1 MQKDTERLFV
11 QLEARINGFE
21 KQMAKAEKR
30 GTRTYQGLE
39 RGSKRAT
46 IRMEKDMVRSTGRI
60 NQALA
65 TTSNKIG
72 GFAKGFLPVLGTGAL
87 AGTVTAIGQ
96 VARGI
101 ADIGREAKRAGIDV
115 EAFQE
120 LGFVA
125 EQNRIPID
133 ALTDGIKELNL
144 RADEFIITGS
154 GAGAEAF
161 QRLGFGAEDLKEK
174 LKNPRDLFIEIIGKL
189 QQLDKA
195 AQIRISDELFGGSA
209 GERFVELLDEG
220 ADKIREQIQ
229 EARNLGV
236 VLDKD
241 VIARA
246 EEIDQKFSIVSR
258 TVGTALKGAIVD
270 AAFALGQFIDK
281 FRDFENQQESTL
293 DDRISQIGLERI
305 DIENKILSLKNEQ
318 RNVSGV
324 LAEAER
330 RNIQG
335 TINSLKEQSAALAK
349 EEAKIIKL
357 LSSRNNVPTT
367 VAPFTEVAIPEKP
380 KTKTKSS
387 GRSKRN
393 TRDRSIEKALREREA
408 VAELIRE
415 LEEELSLVGATD
427 TAKRAS
433 EASRLAGADATDQE
447 RAKVIELNEA
457 LYQGIEAERERT
469 IAMEERY
476 DAIRDGLNG
485 IYADLKRG
493 ESFTDSFANAFER
506 MADRVIDTFINDISA
521 ALSGHGGIFGNIFGL
536 LFGGG
541 SLGGQI
547 FGSSQTVGVANADF
561 ASAFGGLKLASG
573 GKVYGS
579 GTGTSD
585 SIPAMLSNG
594 EYVVNAA
601 AAKRHSGMLE
611 AINSGRS
618 IQSSSSQSASS
629 SGGGGGRTVVELNLS
644 ADVEARILSQS
655 ENQSLQITKGAL
667 KDYTKNILPKESMR
681 SVQKS
686 VRAGKSIGGA

>member
-1 MQKDTERLFV
+1 MQRDTERLFV

-46 IRMEKDMVRSTGRI
+46 AAMEKDMQRSTGRI

-72 GFAKGFLPVLGTGAL
+72 GFAKGFLPVLGAGAL

-101 ADIGREAKRAGIDV
+101 ADIGREARRAGIDV
-115 EAFQE
+115 KSFQE

-125 EQNRIPID
+125 DQNRIPID
-133 ALTDGIKELNL
+133 ALTDGLKELNI
-144 RADEFIITGS
+144 RADEFIKTG
-154 GAGAEAF
+154 GGGGAEAF
-161 QRLGFGAEDLKEK
+161 QRLGFGADELQRK

-229 EARNLGV
+229 EARNLGL

-246 EEIDQKFSIVSR
+246 EEIDQKFAIVSR

-281 FRDFENQQESTL
+281 FRSFENQQESTL
-293 DDRISQIGLERI
+293 DSRISQIGLERI

-318 RNVSGV
+318 RSVTGA

-335 TINSLKEQSAALAK
+335 TINALKEQSDALAK
-349 EEAKIIKL
+349 EEAKILNI
-357 LSSRNNVPTT
+357 LSSRESVPSA
-367 VAPFTEVAIPEKP
+367 VAPFTEVTLPEKP
-380 KTKTKSS
+380 KTNTSIP
-387 GRSKRN
+387 SKRRSN
-393 TRDRSIEKALREREA
+393 IVDSGSRDRSIENALRERAA
-408 VAELIRE
+408 VAELISE
-415 LEEELSLVGATD
+415 LEEELSLIGATD
-427 TAKRAS
+427 VAKRAA
-433 EASRLAGADATDQE
+433 EGSRLAGADATDQE
-447 RAKVIELNEA
+447 RARVIELNEA
-457 LYQGIEAERERT
+457 LYQGIEAERQRT

-476 DAIRDGLNG
+476 DAIHNGLSG
-485 IYADLKRG
+485 IYADLQRG
-493 ESFTDSFANAFER
+493 ESFTDAFANAFER

-521 ALSGHGGIFGNIFGL
+521 ALSGQGGTFGNIFGM
-536 LFGGG
+536 LFGGSG
-541 SLGGQI
+541 
-547 FGSSQTVGVANADF
+547 
-561 ASAFGGLKLASG
+561 FGGVPSSSTQAAAVSGFGLFQSG
-573 GKVYGS
+573 GY
-579 GTGTSD
+579 TGD
-585 SIPAMLSNG
+585 GAINAPAG
-594 EYVVNAA
+594 IVHGKEYVVNAA
-601 AAKRHSGMLE
+601 ATKRHRGMLE

-618 IQSSSSQSASS
+618 IQSSSNQSAPS
-629 SGGGGGRTVVELNLS
+629 SGSGGGRTVVELNLS

-655 ENQSLQITKGAL
+655 ENQSVQITKGAL
-667 KDYTKNILPKESMR
+667 KDYTKNILPKEAMR

-686 VRAGKSIGGA
+686 IRAGKSIGGA